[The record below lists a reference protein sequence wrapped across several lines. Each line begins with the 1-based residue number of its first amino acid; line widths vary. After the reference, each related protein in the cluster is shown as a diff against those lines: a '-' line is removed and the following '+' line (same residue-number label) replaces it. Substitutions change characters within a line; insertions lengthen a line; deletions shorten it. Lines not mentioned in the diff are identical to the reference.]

1 MPGFK
6 PESIVNL
13 TDSHSL
19 SVESVFTL
27 KVSGML
33 VNNHTEEND
42 DLRGCVVGIALAEGL
57 VSSWPEHLRTAEI
70 ASPATAGVCILVRP

>member
-19 SVESVFTL
+19 SVESVFIL
-27 KVSGML
+27 KESGML
-33 VNNHTEEND
+33 VNNHPEEND
-42 DLRGCVVGIALAEGL
+42 DLRGVALAAC
-57 VSSWPEHLRTAEI
+57 W
-70 ASPATAGVCILVRP
+70 ASG